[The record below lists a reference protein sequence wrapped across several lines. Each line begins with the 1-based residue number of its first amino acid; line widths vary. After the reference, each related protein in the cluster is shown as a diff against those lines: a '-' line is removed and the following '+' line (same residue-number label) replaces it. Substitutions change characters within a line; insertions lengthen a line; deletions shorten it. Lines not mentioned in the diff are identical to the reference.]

1 MSQAGCE
8 ENFHSQSSVSFHAQ
22 QIYRGYPTPGKRFCC
37 AYFNFD
43 GWKEADAILPVLKQA
58 HAEYSRLK

>member
-1 MSQAGCE
+1 
-8 ENFHSQSSVSFHAQ
+8 VSFHAQ